1 MKTLSYFFFY
11 TYIGLILVA
20 GFWGAFIG
28 AKIDQHLLLN
38 FNINALTAT
47 TRANVLTQYRF
58 LRAIELGFGL
68 FAITFR
74 KEIFTVKKFTTLFL
88 TIMLSGVLARGISLI
103 VDGSPNWIFYFF
115 LIYEATGVVVIYLY
129 SRQQIGKNDLAVLQE
144 NNS

>member
-1 MKTLSYFFFY
+1 MRTLSYFFFY

-28 AKIDQHLLLN
+28 ARIDQHLLLN
-38 FNINALTAT
+38 LNIKALTET

-68 FAITFR
+68 FSITFR
-74 KEIFTVKKFTTLFL
+74 KEIFTVKKFNTLFL

-115 LIYEATGVVVIYLY
+115 LIYEATGVVFIFLY
-129 SRQQIGKNDLAVLQE
+129 TRQPLNKLDEAVMPE
-144 NNS
+144 N